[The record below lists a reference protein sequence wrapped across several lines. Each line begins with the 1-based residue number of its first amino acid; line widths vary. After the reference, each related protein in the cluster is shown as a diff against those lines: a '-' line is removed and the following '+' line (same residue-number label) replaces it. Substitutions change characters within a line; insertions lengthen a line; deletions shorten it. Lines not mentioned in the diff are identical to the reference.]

1 MTYFCYVDESGVPAI
16 PGNSSHYV
24 LCGISVPIFK
34 WRYCDKT
41 LAQIKKKYGLDG
53 KEIHTGWILRNYLE
67 QGRIPNFEK
76 MDADSRIRAV
86 HTERKKE
93 IYRLQ
98 KAGDAKSYKQ
108 LRKNYRKTEP
118 YVHLTF
124 DERRAFIEEIATAVS
139 GWSFV
144 RIFAECIDKAH
155 FDAGVAKV
163 SVDEQALE
171 QLVSR
176 FEHYMSNVENAK
188 PENKVHGVLIHD
200 NNETVAKR
208 HTELMQKFHKRGTL
222 WTKIKHIIET
232 PLFVNSELT
241 GMVQIADM
249 CSFILRRYLE
259 NGETTLFNIIEKR
272 FDKAHG
278 KIVGVRHFSDPACD
292 CEICRHHK

>member
-34 WRYCDKT
+34 WKYCDKILT
-41 LAQIKKKYGLDG
+41 QIKKKYGLDG
-53 KEIHTGWILRNYLE
+53 KEIHTGWILRKYLE
-67 QGRIPNFEK
+67 QSRIPDFDK
-76 MDADSRIRAV
+76 LDTQARIRAV
-86 HTERKKE
+86 QTERKRE

-108 LRKNYRKTEP
+108 LRKNYRKTEA
-118 YVHLTF
+118 YIHLTF
-124 DERRAFIEEIATAVS
+124 AERKALIEEIATALS

-155 FDAGVAKV
+155 FDAAVAKV
-163 SVDEQALE
+163 STDEQALE

-176 FEHYMSNVENAK
+176 FEHYMKNVANANPDK
-188 PENKVHGVLIHD
+188 KVHGVLIHD

-208 HTELMQKFHKRGTL
+208 HTELMHKFHKRGTL

-259 NGETTLFNIIEKR
+259 NNESDLFNIIEKR

-278 KIVGVRHFSDPACD
+278 KIVGVRHFSDANCD
-292 CEICRHHK
+292 CEICKHHK